1 MNVKKPKLSPVSKAV
16 FFALSTLAVTAHAQ
30 TSDAKAEPVMQRV
43 EVTGSNIKRMD
54 TETASPVTV
63 VRRDEIKATGANT
76 VRQILDT
83 LTSFDSGTLRD
94 DGSSSSF
101 ARGASGASMRGL
113 GKGATLVLVNG
124 KRVSN
129 YAFAD
134 GGKDTFVN
142 VDAIPADAVERIEV
156 VKDGASAI
164 YGSDALAGVI
174 NIITRKSFQG
184 VSVSANYQQGLDPS
198 IGKQST
204 AGLLAGFGDLEKDN
218 YNVFVNVEA
227 YKRQGYK
234 LADVINKFPSWHK
247 EVYSPAFG
255 DPSLYSFP
263 GNLNQAA
270 GGGNPAVR
278 QAVKGCSVIN
288 SNNLCTADL
297 NGLNP
302 WSDGAERVN
311 LYSALHFKLSDT
323 TRGFA
328 EVSYSETRTNYHPL
342 PFAMAAGSPWSW
354 FDGNKKQSQTVQKPR
369 LPANSAYNPYNF
381 PVGLDYRFM
390 DENLDWSAPSKATQ
404 YRVMAGL
411 EGSIGEWEW
420 QTNFGRTGGD
430 GTSRNR
436 GPHRDRMPAAIVSGE
451 YKLGG
456 GNSDALLNS
465 MFPVIGTDAE
475 LSTNFIDGQ
484 LNRELMQLPGGPLS
498 LALGAEV
505 RQEKMYIKSLDNVM
519 NAEIISQGSL
529 WIDGERTLKAAY
541 AELNAPVLKGLELNA
556 AIRADKAPG
565 FDTHFSP
572 KLGVMWKVTPKL
584 MLRGTAAGGFRA
596 PNIPETLGKV
606 GLTGFF
612 NSQLDPK
619 RCDTATKI
627 RDVLRT
633 GNATDRSDATTA
645 YNSGCL
651 TSIPAMISSSSTL
664 KPETSRSL
672 TLGFVAEP
680 IKNISVALDY
690 FKIERKDEINYR
702 DVPYVLAREDNA
714 GYSDKLVRNAISDTD
729 RRLAARANEL
739 KPGSNIAWGAGTIQ
753 SLLLNYENFG
763 KTDTQGIDLDVNG
776 RFSAGE
782 YGTVTVGL
790 ATTYALKLRYWDID
804 ENKYRPNTI
813 GLLGNP
819 RILSVLSTAWRNGPL
834 TAGVRVNYT
843 SKQALNYDETDEARW
858 NEAGCRA
865 GLVSSGRT
873 DLPCHVASDVR
884 TDLNFAYTGFKNT
897 RLFANINNVFD
908 RDRPINVRTGYSLR
922 PRTLKVGAEYTF

>member
-1 MNVKKPKLSPVSKAV
+1 MLKKPKLSPVNKAV
-16 FFALSTLAVTAHAQ
+16 LIALSTLAVTAQAQ
-30 TSDAKAEPVMQRV
+30 TSNNAAEPVIQRV

-54 TETASPVTV
+54 TESASPVTV

-83 LTSFDSGTLRD
+83 LTSFDTGTLRD
-94 DGSSSSF
+94 DGSSNSF
-101 ARGASGASMRGL
+101 ASGASGASMRGL

-134 GGKDTFVN
+134 GAKDTFVN

-156 VKDGASAI
+156 LKDGASAI

-174 NIITRKSFQG
+174 NIITRKNYQG
-184 VSVSANYQQGLDPS
+184 VSVSANRQQALDPS

-204 AGLLAGFGDLEKDN
+204 VGLLAGYGDLEKDR
-218 YNVFVNVEA
+218 YNVFINVEA
-227 YKRQGYK
+227 YKREGYK
-234 LADVINKFPSWHK
+234 LSKIIDKYPSWHK
-247 EVYSPAFG
+247 EYYNPAFG
-255 DPSLYSFP
+255 DPSLYSSP
-263 GNLNQAA
+263 GNLNQVA
-270 GGGNPAVR
+270 GGGNRAVR
-278 QAVKGCSVIN
+278 QAVSGCSVVN
-288 SNNLCTADL
+288 ASGLCTADL
-297 NGLNP
+297 TGINP
-302 WSDGAERVN
+302 ASDGAERVN
-311 LYSALHFKLSDT
+311 VYSALHFKLSET

-342 PFAMAAGSPWSW
+342 PFAMAAGSPWNW

-369 LPANSAYNPYNF
+369 LPANSTYNPYNF

-390 DENLDWSAPSKATQ
+390 DDNMDWSAPSKATQ

-411 EGSIGEWEW
+411 EGSYGEWEW
-420 QTNFGRTGGD
+420 KTNLGRTGGD
-430 GTSRNR
+430 GNSRGR

-465 MFPVIGTDAE
+465 MFPVTGTNAE

-529 WIDGERTLKAAY
+529 WIDGQRTLKAAY
-541 AELNAPVLKGLELNA
+541 AELNAPVLKSLELNA

-565 FDTHFSP
+565 FDSHFSP

-584 MLRGTAAGGFRA
+584 MLRGTVAGGFRA
-596 PNIPETLGKV
+596 PNIPETLGRIGV
-606 GLTGFF
+606 TGFF

-619 RCDTATKI
+619 RCETATKV
-627 RDVLRT
+627 RDALRT
-633 GNATDRSDATTA
+633 GNAADVSDATTA
-645 YNSGCL
+645 YNSGCRV
-651 TSIPAMISSSSTL
+651 SIPAMISSSSTL
-664 KPETSRSL
+664 KPETSRSI

-680 IKNISVALDY
+680 IKNVSVALDY
-690 FKIERKDEINYR
+690 FKIERKNEINYR

-714 GYSDKLVRNAISDTD
+714 GYSDKMVRNEISDTD
-729 RRLAARANEL
+729 RRVAARANEL

-763 KTDTQGIDLDVNG
+763 KTDTQGIDIDVNG

-782 YGTVTVGL
+782 YGTVTMGL

-804 ENKYRPNTI
+804 TNQYRPNTI

-819 RILSVLSTAWRNGPL
+819 RIVSVFSTAWRYGPV

-843 SKQALNYDETDEARW
+843 SKQALNYDETDAEDWSEAT
-858 NEAGCRA
+858 CRA
-865 GLVSSGRT
+865 DVTSAGRP
-873 DLPCHVASDVR
+873 DLPCRVASDVR

-897 RLFANINNVFD
+897 RLFVNINNVFD
-908 RDRPINVRTGYSLR
+908 RERPINVRDGYSLR

>member
-1 MNVKKPKLSPVSKAV
+1 MMLKKPKLSPVSKAV
-16 FFALSTLAVTAHAQ
+16 FFALSTLSVTSHAQ
-30 TSDAKAEPVMQRV
+30 TTVDASEPVMQRV

-54 TETASPVTV
+54 TETASPITV

-83 LTSFDSGTLRD
+83 LTSFDSGALRD
-94 DGSSSSF
+94 DGSSNSF

-134 GGKDTFVN
+134 GGKETFVN
-142 VDAIPADAVERIEV
+142 LDAIPADAVERIEV

-174 NIITRKSFQG
+174 NIITRKSYQG
-184 VSVSANYQQGLDPS
+184 VSVSANYQQALEKS
-198 IGKQST
+198 IGKQT
-204 AGLLAGFGDLEKDN
+204 TVGLLAGYGDVEKDG
-218 YNVFVNVEA
+218 YNVFFNLEG
-227 YKRQGYK
+227 YKRDGYK
-234 LADVINKFPSWHK
+234 LSKVIDMYPSWHK

-270 GGGNPAVR
+270 SGGNRAVR
-278 QAVKGCSVIN
+278 QAVSGCAVTN
-288 SNNLCTADL
+288 SSNLCTSDL

-311 LYSALHFKLSDT
+311 LYSALHFKLSNT

-328 EVSYSETRTNYHPL
+328 EVSYSETRTEYHPL

-354 FDGNKKQSQTVQKPR
+354 FDGNKKQSQLVQKPR

-390 DENLDWSAPSKATQ
+390 DSNLDWSSPSKATQ

-420 QTNFGRTGGD
+420 KSTLGRTGGD

-484 LNRELMQLPGGPLS
+484 LNRELMQLQGGALS
-498 LALGAEV
+498 LALGAEL

-529 WIDGERTLKAAY
+529 WIDGQRNLKAAY
-541 AELNAPVLKGLELNA
+541 AELNAPVLKSLELNA
-556 AIRADKAPG
+556 AVRVDKAPG
-565 FDTHFSP
+565 FSSHLSP
-572 KLGVMWKVTPKL
+572 KFGAMWKVTPKL
-584 MLRGTAAGGFRA
+584 MLRGTVAGGFRA

-627 RDVLRT
+627 RDILRT
-633 GNATDRSDATTA
+633 GNAADRSDATTA

-651 TSIPAMISSSSTL
+651 TSIPVMISSSSTL
-664 KPETSRSL
+664 KPETSRSV

-680 IKNISVALDY
+680 IKNWSVALDY

-702 DVPYVLAREDNA
+702 DVSYVLAREDNA
-714 GYSDKLVRNAISDTD
+714 GYSDKLVRNTISDTD
-729 RRLAARANEL
+729 RRFAARANEL
-739 KPGSNIAWGAGTIQ
+739 KPGSNINWGVGTLQ
-753 SLLLNYENFG
+753 SMLLSYENFG
-763 KTDTQGIDLDVNG
+763 KTDTQGIDIDLNG
-776 RFSAGE
+776 RISAGE
-782 YGTVTVGL
+782 YGTVTLGL

-804 ENKYRPNTI
+804 ANQYRPNTI

-819 RILSVLSTAWRNGPL
+819 RVVSVFSTAWRNGPL

-843 SKQALNYDETDEARW
+843 SKQALNYDETDQETW
-858 NEAGCRA
+858 GEAGCRSRLE
-865 GLVSSGRT
+865 GVGRT
-873 DLPCHVASDVR
+873 NLPCNVASDVR
-884 TDLNFAYTGFKNT
+884 TDLNFAYTGFKNL
-897 RLFANINNVFD
+897 RLLANINNVFD
-908 RDRPINVRTGYSLR
+908 RDLPINVRTGYALR

>member
-1 MNVKKPKLSPVSKAV
+1 MMLKKPKLNPVSKAV
-16 FFALSTLAVTAHAQ
+16 LIALSTFAVSSHAQ
-30 TSDAKAEPVMQRV
+30 TSDVAAEPVMQRV

-63 VRRDEIKATGANT
+63 LRRDEIKATGANT

-83 LTSFDSGTLRD
+83 LTSFDTGTLRD
-94 DGSSSSF
+94 DGQSSSF

-134 GGKDTFVN
+134 GGKETFVN
-142 VDAIPADAVERIEV
+142 VDAIPADAVERVEV
-156 VKDGASAI
+156 VKDGASAV
-164 YGSDALAGVI
+164 YGSDAMAGVI
-174 NIITRKSFQG
+174 NIITRKNYQG
-184 VSVSANYQQGLDPS
+184 VSVSANYQQALDPS

-204 AGLLAGFGDLEKDN
+204 VGLLAGYGDLEKDR
-218 YNVFVNVEA
+218 YNVFINIEG
-227 YKRQGYK
+227 YKREGYK
-234 LADVINKFPSWHK
+234 LSDVINKFPAWHK
-247 EVYSPAFG
+247 ELYSPAFG

-270 GGGNPAVR
+270 AAGRPAVR
-278 QAVKGCSVIN
+278 QAVAGCAVVNTSG
-288 SNNLCTADL
+288 LCTSDL

-311 LYSALHFKLSDT
+311 LYSALHFKLNES

-342 PFAMAAGSPWSW
+342 PFAMAAGSPWNW
-354 FDGNKKQSQTVQKPR
+354 FDGNKKQSQSVQKPL
-369 LPANSAYNPYNF
+369 LPANSTYNPYGF

-411 EGSIGEWEW
+411 EGNLGEWEW
-420 QTNFGRTGGD
+420 AGTIGRTGGD

-475 LSTNFIDGQ
+475 LWTNFVDGKISRD
-484 LNRELMQLPGGPLS
+484 LTTLPGGPLQ
-498 LALGAEV
+498 AVFGAEV
-505 RQEKMYIKSLDNVM
+505 RQENMSIKSLDNVM
-519 NAEIISQGSL
+519 NAEIIGQGSL
-529 WIDGERTLKAAY
+529 WIDGQRMLKAAY
-541 AELNAPVLKGLELNA
+541 AELNAPILKGLELNGA
-556 AIRADKAPG
+556 LRMDKAPG
-565 FDTHFSP
+565 FSAHLSP
-572 KLGVMWKVTPKL
+572 KLGVSWKVTPKL
-584 MLRGTAAGGFRA
+584 LLRGTAAGGFRA

-612 NSQLDPK
+612 NSTLDPK

-627 RDVLRT
+627 RDILRSGT
-633 GNATDRSDATTA
+633 AADRSDATTA

-651 TSIPAMISSSSTL
+651 ASVPAMISSSSTL
-664 KPETSRSL
+664 KPETSRSF

-680 IKNISVALDY
+680 VKNFSVALDY
-690 FKIERKDEINYR
+690 FKIERKNEINYR
-702 DVPYVLAREDNA
+702 DVPYVLEREDNA
-714 GYSDKLVRNAISDTD
+714 GYSDKLVRNPISDTD
-729 RRLAARANEL
+729 RRFAARANEL
-739 KPGSNIAWGAGTIQ
+739 SPGANISWGAGTIQ

-763 KTDTQGIDLDVNG
+763 KTDSQGVDIDLNG
-776 RFSAGE
+776 RVSAGE
-782 YGTVTVGL
+782 YGTVTLGL
-790 ATTYALKLRYWDID
+790 ATTYALKLRSWDID
-804 ENKYRPNTI
+804 ANAYRPNTI

-819 RILSVLSTAWRNGPL
+819 RIVSVFSTAWRNGPL
-834 TAGVRVNYT
+834 TAGVRINYT
-843 SKQALNYDETDEARW
+843 SKQALNYDETDVKRW
-858 NEAGCRA
+858 GEEGCRA
-865 GLVSSGRT
+865 VLG
-873 DLPCHVASDVR
+873 DAKFACHVASDVR
-884 TDLNFAYTGFKNT
+884 TDLNFAYTGFKNL
-897 RLFANINNVFD
+897 RLLANINNVFD
-908 RDRPINVRTGYSLR
+908 RDRPVNVRTGYSLR

>member
-1 MNVKKPKLSPVSKAV
+1 MNVNKPKLHPLSKAV
-16 FFALSTLAVTAHAQ
+16 CFALSAFAASSHAQ
-30 TSDAKAEPVMQRV
+30 TSDAAPEPIMQRV

-63 VRRDEIKATGANT
+63 LRRDEIKATGANT

-83 LTSFDSGTLRD
+83 LTSFDTGTLRD
-94 DGSSSSF
+94 DGQSSSF

-134 GGKDTFVN
+134 GGKETFVN
-142 VDAIPADAVERIEV
+142 VDAIPADAVERVEV
-156 VKDGASAI
+156 QKDGASAV

-174 NIITRKSFQG
+174 NIITRKNYQG
-184 VSVSANYQQGLDPS
+184 VSVSANYQQALDPS

-204 AGLLAGFGDLEKDN
+204 VGLLAGYGDLEKDR
-218 YNVFVNVEA
+218 YNVFINVEG
-227 YKRQGYK
+227 YKREGYK
-234 LADVINKFPSWHK
+234 LSDVINKFPAWHK
-247 EVYSPAFG
+247 EVYSPSFG

-270 GGGNPAVR
+270 SGGNRAVR
-278 QAVKGCSVIN
+278 QAVAGCAVVNASG
-288 SNNLCTADL
+288 LCTSDL

-328 EVSYSETRTNYHPL
+328 EVSYSATRTNYHPL
-342 PFAMAAGSPWSW
+342 PFAMAAGSPWNW
-354 FDGNKKQSQTVQKPR
+354 FDGNKKQSQSVQKPL

-390 DENLDWSAPSKATQ
+390 DDNLDWSAPSKASQ

-411 EGSIGEWEW
+411 EGSLGEWEW
-420 QTNFGRTGGD
+420 AGTVGRTGGD

-475 LSTNFIDGQ
+475 LWTNFIDGKISRD
-484 LNRELMQLPGGPLS
+484 LATLPGGPLQ
-498 LALGAEV
+498 AVIGAEV
-505 RQEKMYIKSLDNVM
+505 RQENMYIKSLDNVM

-529 WIDGERTLKAAY
+529 WIDGQRLLKAAY
-541 AELNAPVLKGLELNA
+541 AEVNAPVWKGLELNA
-556 AIRADKAPG
+556 ALRMDKAPG
-565 FDTHFSP
+565 FSSHLSP
-572 KLGVMWKVTPKL
+572 KLGIMWKVTPKL
-584 MLRGTAAGGFRA
+584 LLRGTAAGGFRA
-596 PNIPETLGKV
+596 PNIPETLGRV

-619 RCDTATKI
+619 RCATATKI
-627 RDVLRT
+627 RDILRT
-633 GNATDRSDATTA
+633 GTAADRSDATTA

-651 TSIPAMISSSSTL
+651 ASIPAMISSSATL
-664 KPETSRSL
+664 KPETSRSI

-680 IKNISVALDY
+680 VKNFSVALDY

-714 GYSDKLVRNAISDTD
+714 GYSDKLVRNPISDTD
-729 RRLAARANEL
+729 RRFAARANQL
-739 KPGSNIAWGAGTIQ
+739 APGSNISWGAGTIQ

-763 KTDTQGIDLDVNG
+763 KTDTQGVDLDLNG
-776 RFSAGE
+776 RISAGE
-782 YGTVTVGL
+782 YGSVTLGL
-790 ATTYALKLRYWDID
+790 ATTYALKLRSWDID
-804 ENKYRPNTI
+804 ANAYRPNTI

-819 RILSVLSTAWRNGPL
+819 RIVSVFSTAWRNGPV
-834 TAGVRVNYT
+834 TAGVRINYT
-843 SKQALNYDETDEARW
+843 SKQALNYDETDVERW
-858 NEAGCRA
+858 GEEGCRDA
-865 GLVSSGRT
+865 LGDAKLS
-873 DLPCHVASDVR
+873 CHVASDVR
-884 TDLNFAYTGFKNT
+884 TDLNFAYTGFKNL
-897 RLFANINNVFD
+897 RLLANINNVFD
-908 RDRPINVRTGYSLR
+908 RDRPINVRTGYALR

>member
-1 MNVKKPKLSPVSKAV
+1 MNLNKPKLHPLSKAV
-16 FFALSTLAVTAHAQ
+16 FFALSTIAASSHAQ
-30 TSDAKAEPVMQRV
+30 DVAEPAMQRV
-43 EVTGSNIKRMD
+43 EITGSNIKRMD

-94 DGSSSSF
+94 DGQSSSF

-134 GGKDTFVN
+134 GGKETFVN
-142 VDAIPADAVERIEV
+142 LDAIPADVVERIEV
-156 VKDGASAI
+156 VKDGASAV

-184 VSVSANYQQGLDPS
+184 VSASANYQQALDPS

-204 AGLLAGFGDLEKDN
+204 VGLLAGFGDLEKDR
-218 YNVFVNVEA
+218 YNVFINVEG
-227 YKRQGYK
+227 YKREGYK
-234 LADVINKFPSWHK
+234 LADVMNKYPAWHK

-270 GGGNPAVR
+270 SGGNRAVR
-278 QAVKGCSVIN
+278 QAVAGCTTVN
-288 SNNLCTADL
+288 ANGLCTSDL
-297 NGLNP
+297 NGINP
-302 WSDGAERVN
+302 SSDGADRVN
-311 LYSALHFKLSDT
+311 LYSALHFKLGDT

-342 PFAMAAGSPWSW
+342 PYAMAAGSPWNW
-354 FDGNKKQSQTVQKPR
+354 FDGNKKQSQSVQKPL

-390 DENLDWSAPSKATQ
+390 DDNMDWSAPSKATQ

-411 EGSIGEWEW
+411 EGSLGEWEW
-420 QTNFGRTGGD
+420 AGTIGRTGGD

-475 LSTNFIDGQ
+475 LWTNFVDGK
-484 LNRELMQLPGGPLS
+484 LSRDLATLPGGPLQ
-498 LALGAEV
+498 AVFGAEV
-505 RQEKMYIKSLDNVM
+505 RQENMYIKSLDNVM

-529 WIDGERTLKAAY
+529 WIDGQRLLKAAY
-541 AELNAPVLKGLELNA
+541 AELNAPVWKGLELNGA
-556 AIRADKAPG
+556 LRVDKAPG
-565 FDTHFSP
+565 FSSHLSP
-572 KLGVMWKVTPKL
+572 KLGVSWKVTPKL
-584 MLRGTAAGGFRA
+584 LLRGTAAGGFRA

-619 RCDTATKI
+619 RCATATKI
-627 RDVLRT
+627 RDILKNGT
-633 GNATDRSDATTA
+633 ATDKSDATTA

-651 TSIPAMISSSSTL
+651 ASVPAMISSSATL
-664 KPETSRSL
+664 KPETSRSF

-680 IKNISVALDY
+680 VKNFSVALDY

-702 DVPYVLAREDNA
+702 DVPYVLAREDKA
-714 GYSDKLVRNAISDTD
+714 GYSDKLVRNPVSDTD
-729 RRLAARANEL
+729 RRFAARANQL
-739 KPGSNIAWGAGTIQ
+739 SPGANIGWDAGTIQ

-763 KTDTQGIDLDVNG
+763 KTDSQGVDIDLNG
-776 RFSAGE
+776 RISAGD
-782 YGTVTVGL
+782 YGTVTLGL
-790 ATTYALKLRYWDID
+790 ATTYALKLRSWDID
-804 ENKYRPNTI
+804 ANAYRPNTI

-819 RILSVLSTAWRNGPL
+819 RIVSVFSTAWRNGPV
-834 TAGVRVNYT
+834 TAGLRINYT
-843 SKQALNYDETDEARW
+843 SRQALNQDETDVERW
-858 NEAGCRA
+858 GEEGCRDA
-865 GLVSSGRT
+865 LGDAKLS
-873 DLPCHVASDVR
+873 CHVASDVR
-884 TDLNFAYTGFKNT
+884 TDLNFAYTGFKNL
-897 RLFANINNVFD
+897 RLLANINNVFD
-908 RDRPINVRTGYSLR
+908 RDRPINVRDGYSLR